1 MRMVSKIQALQ
12 EYFNV
17 HQEFTLDWQDPLCS
31 KKWTKF
37 QKFDQCLSKMH
48 RNEQN
53 VLSKTDLMLNDFLG
67 VKYAVLKGLVHF

>member
-37 QKFDQCLSKMH
+37 DQCLSKMH

-53 VLSKTDLMLNDFLG
+53 VLPKTDLMINDFLS
-67 VKYAVLKGLVHF
+67 VKYTVLKG